1 VIRSR
6 TGAILNR
13 LSVHAIGFAVG
24 LHPCYGSRAG
34 VDNVAE
40 VRIIVSL
47 VFALCQFKYRESMH
61 RLFPF
66 LRWLPEL
73 RSGSVLRADIV
84 AGITVAMVL
93 IPQAMAY
100 AELAGLPAVYGLY
113 AAFLP
118 PAVAALFGSS
128 RHLAT
133 GPVAMASLIS
143 AAAVQSVVPVGSE
156 DYIVYALLLALMV
169 GVLRLGLGLLRL
181 GLLVNLLS
189 SPVVV
194 GFTNAAALIIAAS
207 QLHKVFGV
215 EAQGGDSYI
224 EMVAAVLALG
234 LEHPHW
240 PTLGMALFAGALLV
254 LLRIRFPH
262 SPHVLIAAILTST
275 VAWFGDYDGAVVGEI
290 PIGLPGFSMPAIQ
303 VDAVWALLPGALT
316 LTLVGLMEAMA
327 IAKTIATHT
336 KQRIDIDQELIGQG
350 LSNIVGSFFQ
360 SYAVS
365 GSFSR
370 SAINYAAGGQTGF
383 SSVITSLVVAITL
396 LWLTPLL
403 YYLPQ
408 VTLAL
413 IIIVAVANLIHFN
426 PLIRSWRISRHDGI
440 VGALTFLAT
449 LAWAPNLHWGI
460 ALGVGLSLVLNLY
473 RTMRPHVT
481 FLTRH
486 LDGTLR
492 ESGAAG
498 LEAHQKIAIMRFDG
512 RLFFGSS
519 SYFEDYVLESITRA
533 PQLRY
538 LVVDA
543 QGINQVDASGE
554 QTLRGVVERL
564 REVGVDVYFTRAKG
578 QFIEALEHSGT
589 MEYIG
594 RDHFFRWNQHA
605 LEYLWARLEPEYKAR
620 CPLNT
625 PHPRR
630 RDEWSDEYYI

>member
-1 VIRSR
+1 
-6 TGAILNR
+6 
-13 LSVHAIGFAVG
+13 
-24 LHPCYGSRAG
+24 
-34 VDNVAE
+34 
-40 VRIIVSL
+40 
-47 VFALCQFKYRESMH
+47 MH

-73 RSGSVLRADIV
+73 RSRQVLRADLL

-118 PAVAALFGSS
+118 PAVAALYGSS
-128 RHLAT
+128 RQLAT

-143 AAAVQSVVPVGSE
+143 AAAVQSIVPVGGE
-156 DYIVYALLLALMV
+156 DYVAYAVLLALMV
-169 GVLRLGLGLLRL
+169 GVLRLVLGLLRL

-207 QLHKVFGV
+207 QLHKVFGI

-224 EMVAAVLALG
+224 EATFAVFALG

-240 PTLGMALFAGALLV
+240 PTLGMALCAGALLV
-254 LLRIRFPH
+254 LVRAYFPH
-262 SPHVLIAAILTST
+262 LPHVLIAAAFTST
-275 VAWFGDYDGAVVGEI
+275 VAWLGDYDGAVVGEI
-290 PIGLPGFSMPAIQ
+290 PIGLPSFSAPAIQ

-316 LTLVGLMEAMA
+316 LTLIGLMEAMA

-336 KQRIDIDQELIGQG
+336 KQRIDIDQELVGQG
-350 LSNIVGSFFQ
+350 LSNLVGGFFQ
-360 SYAVS
+360 SYVVS

-408 VTLAL
+408 ATLAL

-426 PLIRSWRISRHDGI
+426 PLVRSWRISRQDGF

-449 LAWAPNLHWGI
+449 LAWAPALHWGI

-473 RTMRPHVT
+473 RTMRPHVA

-486 LDGTLR
+486 IDGTLR
-492 ESGAAG
+492 EAGVAG
-498 LEAHQKIAIMRFDG
+498 LSPDQKIAIMRFDG
-512 RLFFGSS
+512 RLYFGAS
-519 SYFEDYVLESITRA
+519 SYFEDHVLESIARA

-538 LVVDA
+538 LIVDA
-543 QGINQVDASGE
+543 QGINQIDASGE

-564 REVGVDVYFTRAKG
+564 REVGIDVYFTRAKG
-578 QFIEALEHSGT
+578 QFIEALECSGT

-605 LEYLWARLEPEYKAR
+605 LEYLWARLEPGYKAH

-625 PHPRR
+625 PHPHQLS
-630 RDEWSDEYYI
+630 ESSNEYYI